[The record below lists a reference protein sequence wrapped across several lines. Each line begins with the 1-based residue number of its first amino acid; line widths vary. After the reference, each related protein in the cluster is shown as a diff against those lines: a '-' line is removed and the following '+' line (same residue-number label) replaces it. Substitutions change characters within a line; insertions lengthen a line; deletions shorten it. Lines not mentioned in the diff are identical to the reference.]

1 MRLKKEKVDLKSWNI
16 KLRVNAEEESLIKKD
31 AIDYQMGLAE
41 YIKNKLLNRLS
52 TNKISTQGK

>member
-1 MRLKKEKVDLKSWNI
+1 MKKIQSNQKQWNI
-16 KLRVNAEEESLIKKD
+16 KLRVNPEEESLIKKD